1 MQETKTIPYPM
12 AQPHTVIDPK
22 THKKQRIP
30 KGEAVPV
37 NPGGGGE
44 SE

>member
-1 MQETKTIPYPM
+1 
-12 AQPHTVIDPK
+12 VIDPK

-30 KGEAVPV
+30 KGKAVPV